1 MDEIPILEESNLFDS
16 KIHNQP
22 VNLLKFKSFLAEM
35 IPDEC
40 LQEIRKHPATTF
52 FSDEID
58 QIADGLDI
66 WAD

>member
-40 LQEIRKHPATTF
+40 LQEIWKHPATTL
-52 FSDEID
+52 FSDDID